1 MQLVKAK
8 FLFPTVPNAN
18 PAVPEVPDNTIPESS
33 PSLPDQDRPGA
44 EIPGNTGEQTD
55 WYYYHKLQLNT
66 SLKMLSSF
74 SSANILVK

>member
-1 MQLVKAK
+1 MQLAKAK
-8 FLFPTVPNAN
+8 FFFVSVCVLFPTVPNAN

-55 WYYYHKLQLNT
+55 
-66 SLKMLSSF
+66 
-74 SSANILVK
+74 